1 MTDTSS
7 GSSATPA
14 DPTSTLSKLSVPKAS
29 DVLADRLRHQ
39 IFTGE
44 LIEGSALP
52 NERLLATT
60 TGLSRGSVRDA
71 LRALEVEGLV
81 HTRPGRA
88 GGTFVRRPD
97 ASTFERNLNILVGGQ
112 GVLFSALVEAREA
125 IEPASAALAAEHR
138 TDEDLERISAA
149 TERMSDA
156 IEQVQ
161 LFQRLN
167 VDWHLAVVGATHNEI
182 MRAYVGSLW
191 RAIGRATFV
200 VDFHGPETLQ
210 DTMKAHRAI
219 EAAIR
224 KGDPKRSFSA
234 MIKHA
239 HAYREEV
246 YRHNLSNE
254 LLPAPDVPWDG
265 PTPRLG

>member
-1 MTDTSS
+1 MTDTSAES
-7 GSSATPA
+7 AATPA
-14 DPTSTLSKLSVPKAS
+14 EATSTLSKLSVPKAS

-44 LIEGSALP
+44 LAEGAILP
-52 NERLLATT
+52 NERLLAST

-112 GVLFSALVEAREA
+112 GVRFSALVEAREA
-125 IEPASAALAAEHR
+125 IEPAAAALAAEHR
-138 TDEDLERISAA
+138 RAEDLDRIAAA
-149 TERMSDA
+149 TEQMNDA
-156 IEQVQ
+156 IAQVQ

-167 VDWHLAVVGATHNEI
+167 VDWHLTIVQATHNEI
-182 MRAYVGSLW
+182 MHAYVGSLW

-200 VDFHGPETLQ
+200 VDFHGPETLS

-224 KGDPKRSFSA
+224 KGDPKRAFSA
-234 MIKHA
+234 MTKHA

-254 LLPAPDVPWDG
+254 LLPPPDVPWESPG
-265 PTPRLG
+265 TALG